1 MKLNRLGKTGIEV
14 STLSFGASALGG
26 VFREVDEAE
35 GIAAV
40 EAAMEAG
47 INYFDVAPAYGATR
61 SETVLGKALKGVP
74 RDRYRLS
81 TKAGKYTEP
90 GSYGADIFDYTEAGM
105 RAGLEKSMERL
116 GVDYLDIVHLH
127 DFEYQRERHADVA
140 FAEGFPALA
149 TFKEEGLIGAV
160 SAGIYPLKLWERVIA
175 EAPVDAILLHNH
187 YCLNDTRGLELVPL
201 CEEKDIGIIN
211 ASPFSSGLLTGG
223 KIADWHP
230 ADEADRRVF
239 GEAARHCEE
248 RGTPIAKLA
257 FQFASQETPFPTT
270 MFSTSR
276 TSSVQRNLEWFA
288 EPYDPDLLAEVQ
300 GILEPVMNKQWDYD
314 AGIERMEK

>member
-61 SETVLGKALKGVP
+61 SETVLGKALQGVP

-116 GVDYLDIVHLH
+116 G
-127 DFEYQRERHADVA
+127 
-140 FAEGFPALA
+140 G
-149 TFKEEGLIGAV
+149 GLPG
-160 SAGIYPLKLWERVIA
+160 YRP
-175 EAPVDAILLHNH
+175 P
-187 YCLNDTRGLELVPL
+187 P
-201 CEEKDIGIIN
+201 
-211 ASPFSSGLLTGG
+211 
-223 KIADWHP
+223 
-230 ADEADRRVF
+230 
-239 GEAARHCEE
+239 
-248 RGTPIAKLA
+248 
-257 FQFASQETPFPTT
+257 
-270 MFSTSR
+270 
-276 TSSVQRNLEWFA
+276 
-288 EPYDPDLLAEVQ
+288 
-300 GILEPVMNKQWDYD
+300 
-314 AGIERMEK
+314 